1 MPFPG
6 QPREPEEIKFP
17 LHSRSGWKKKTCI
30 DSGSLDSSCSAAK
43 DVGEMAELLWADAF
57 PFLPRRNP
65 RVALK
70 DKMVGTCGCCNVLI
84 FFPRVPHGCA
94 TCLPMQP
101 TSLNLYHCVDLPASK
116 RLQLLGNCNKLSYH
130 ERNY

>member
-43 DVGEMAELLWADAF
+43 DVGEMAELLWADTF

-70 DKMVGTCGCCNVLI
+70 DKMVGTCGCCSVLI
-84 FFPRVPHGCA
+84 SFPRVPHGWA

-116 RLQLLGNCNKLSYH
+116 GCSCWEIAIKLSYH